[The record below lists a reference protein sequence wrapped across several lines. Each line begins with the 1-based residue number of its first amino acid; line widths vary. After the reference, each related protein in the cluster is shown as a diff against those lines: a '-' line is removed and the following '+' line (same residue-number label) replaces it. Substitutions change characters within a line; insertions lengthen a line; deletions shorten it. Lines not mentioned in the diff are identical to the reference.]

1 MDLKEKLITLVAQS
15 MGIDEMDIQMESNFI
30 NDLGADSLDTVE
42 LVLELEDE
50 FGIDIPDDQAEH
62 MTTVGDVYNYLDNN
76 VDDRYI
82 R

>member
-1 MDLKEKLITLVAQS
+1 MNLKQKLVEMVAQS
-15 MGIDEMDIQMESNFI
+15 LGIDEMDIQMESHFI

-50 FGIDIPDDQAEH
+50 FGINIPDEETDQLN
-62 MTTVGDVYNYLDNN
+62 TVGDVYSYLDNV
-76 VDDRYI
+76 VDDRYT

>member
-1 MDLKEKLITLVAQS
+1 MTLKEKLVEMVAQS
-15 MGIDEMDIQMESNFI
+15 LGIDEMDIQMESHFI

-50 FGIDIPDDQAEH
+50 FGINIPDEETDQLN
-62 MTTVGDVYNYLDNN
+62 TVGDVYSYLDNV

>member
-1 MDLKEKLITLVAQS
+1 MTLKEKLVEMVAQS
-15 MGIDEMDIQMESNFI
+15 LGIDEMDIQMESHFI

-50 FGIDIPDDQAEH
+50 FGINIPDEETDQLN
-62 MTTVGDVYNYLDNN
+62 TVGDVYSYLDNV
-76 VDDRYI
+76 VDDRYT

>member
-1 MDLKEKLITLVAQS
+1 MTLKEKLVEMVAQS
-15 MGIDEMDIQMESNFI
+15 LGIDEMDIQMESNFI

-50 FGIDIPDDQAEH
+50 FGINIPDEETDQLN
-62 MTTVGDVYNYLDNN
+62 TVGDVYSYLDNV
-76 VDDRYI
+76 VDDRYT

>member
-1 MDLKEKLITLVAQS
+1 MNLKQKLVEMVAQS
-15 MGIDEMDIQMESNFI
+15 LGIDEMDIQMESNFI

-50 FGIDIPDDQAEH
+50 FGINIPDEETDQLN
-62 MTTVGDVYNYLDNN
+62 TVGDVYSYLDNV
-76 VDDRYI
+76 VDDRYT

>member
-1 MDLKEKLITLVAQS
+1 MDLKEKLVEMVAQS
-15 MGIDEMDIQMESNFI
+15 LGIDEMDIQMESHFI

-50 FGIDIPDDQAEH
+50 FGINIPDEETEQFN
-62 MTTVGDVYNYLDNN
+62 TVGDVYSYLDNV
-76 VDDRYI
+76 VDDRYT